1 MFFSLEIHPII
12 VDGNNREVLVGR
24 IAVLEEGEDGLI
36 SKKVAEQTE
45 MVKVIKEEVAVVM
58 KDSKVDLDIR
68 TTLGTIKEIIKG
80 GVVVEVRTCT

>member
-1 MFFSLEIHPII
+1 M
-12 VDGNNREVLVGR
+12 GR